1 MADIKIQDLSYYY
14 PDTIKPALN
23 RINLDIFEGQFV
35 LIVGN
40 SGSGKSTLLRTISG
54 LAPGFYDGTLQGK
67 ISLDGK
73 EIAQMSHHQLVQEVG
88 IVFQNPESQLV
99 MMNVE
104 QEIAFGLENLGLP
117 DKLMKRRV
125 MEMSSSL
132 GLSPHLDSNVA
143 ELSGGQK
150 QKVALAGVLA
160 MHPGVLLLD
169 EPTSQLDPVAAE
181 ELLNIIRRLNE
192 DNGTTIIMI
201 EQRLE
206 RCCHLADRI
215 LVMDNGGI
223 SADLKA
229 GNRSSGIWMQKAPV
243 SYLPPLPRLFA
254 RAGFKDLPLTV
265 KQGRQFINSYIP
277 ETRGQNSFNSAL
289 DPVAIS
295 EIDSRENLVD
305 IQNLWFTYPNTG
317 EALKNVNL
325 KIREGD
331 FIAVLGE
338 NGAGKTTLLKNINGL
353 LKPNRGSIKVAGKDT
368 RELPIEDMARSV
380 AYLSQDPN
388 DYLFMPSV
396 REEIQ
401 FTMKNLDLSED
412 GYGDEI
418 INRFNLEPYSQC
430 NPRDLST
437 GERQRVA
444 LATVLVSKPRL
455 LLLDEPTRGFDY
467 QLKEELG
474 KLLLEIN
481 RQGTA
486 VMMVTHDVDFA
497 AEYARDICLM
507 FDGGIIEQGSKYD
520 VLQHSTFYS
529 PQIAKLFN
537 DIVDDVITVN
547 EGVKALLGL
556 TTSIKSK
563 EIVTAL

>member
-14 PDTIKPALN
+14 PETIKPALN
-23 RINLDIFEGQFV
+23 KINLEIPEGQFV
-35 LIVGN
+35 IMVGN

-54 LAPGFYDGTLQGK
+54 LAPSFYNGNLLGK
-67 ISLDGK
+67 IYLDGADA
-73 EIAQMSHHQLVQEVG
+73 AQLSRHELVQEVG

-132 GLSPHLDSNVA
+132 GLSAYLESYVA

-150 QKVALAGVLA
+150 QKAALAGVLA
-160 MHPGVLLLD
+160 MHPGILLLD

-215 LVMDNGGI
+215 LVMENGGI

-229 GNRSSGIWMQKAPV
+229 GTRANGIWMQKAPAA
-243 SYLPPLPRLFA
+243 YLPPLPRLFA
-254 RAGFKDLPLTV
+254 SAGYKELPLTV
-265 KQGRQFINSYIP
+265 KQGRQIIKSYNLERKAGSNFNSYPDKPPVSGI
-277 ETRGQNSFNSAL
+277 
-289 DPVAIS
+289 DPRK
-295 EIDSRENLVD
+295 DLVD
-305 IQNLWFTYPNTG
+305 IHDLWFTYPNTG
-317 EALKNVNL
+317 EALKNINL

-353 LKPNRGSIKVAGKDT
+353 LKPSRGSIQVAGKDT
-368 RELPIEDMARSV
+368 RELTIEEMALSV

-396 REEIQ
+396 REEID
-401 FTMKNLDLSED
+401 FTIKNLKLSED
-412 GYGDEI
+412 GYSEEI
-418 INRFNLEPYSQC
+418 IRNFKLDRYIQC

-444 LATVLVSKPRL
+444 LASVLVSKPRL
-455 LLLDEPTRGFDY
+455 LLLDEPTRGLDY
-467 QLKEELG
+467 QLKEQLG

-481 RQGTA
+481 QQGTA

-507 FDGGIIEQGSKYD
+507 FDGGVIERGSKYE

-529 PQIAKLFN
+529 PQIGKLFN
-537 DIVDDVITVN
+537 NIVDDVITVD
-547 EGVKALLGL
+547 EGVKVLLEL
-556 TTSIKSK
+556 TRSINS
-563 EIVTAL
+563 EIVSAL

>member
-23 RINLDIFEGQFV
+23 KINLEIPEGQFV
-35 LIVGN
+35 LMVGN

-54 LAPGFYDGTLQGK
+54 LAPGFYNGILQGK
-67 ISLDGK
+67 IFLDRS
-73 EIAQMSHHQLVQEVG
+73 EIDQMTRHQLVQEVG

-99 MMNVE
+99 MMSVE
-104 QEIAFGLENLGLP
+104 QEMAFGLENIGLP

-125 MEMSSSL
+125 MEISSSL
-132 GLSPHLDSNVA
+132 GLSPHLESCVA

-192 DNGTTIIMI
+192 DNGITIIMI

-215 LVMDNGGI
+215 LVMENGI
-223 SADLKA
+223 IAADLKA
-229 GNRSSGIWMQKAPV
+229 GSRANGIWMQKAPI

-254 RAGFKDLPLTV
+254 RAGYKDLPLTV
-265 KQGRQFINSYIP
+265 KKGRQLVHSYIP
-277 ETRGQNSFNSAL
+277 ESKLNSFNSCHVKVSVSGK
-289 DPVAIS
+289 DQGN
-295 EIDSRENLVD
+295 NLVD
-305 IQNLWFTYPNTG
+305 IHDLWFTYPNSD
-317 EALKNVNL
+317 EVLKNVNL
-325 KIREGD
+325 KIKEGD

-353 LKPNRGSIKVAGKDT
+353 LKPSRGCVKVAGKDT
-368 RELPIEDMARSV
+368 KELPLEEMARSV

-401 FTMKNLDLSED
+401 FTIKNLELSED
-412 GYGDEI
+412 GYVDEI
-418 INRFNLEPYSQC
+418 ISRFKLDAYSQC

-444 LATVLVSKPRL
+444 LASVLISRPRL

-474 KLLLEIN
+474 NLLLEIN

-507 FDGGIIEQGSKYD
+507 FDGGIIEQGSKYE

-529 PQIAKLFN
+529 PQIGKLFN
-537 DIVDDVITVN
+537 NIVDDVITVD
-547 EGVKALLGL
+547 EGVKVLLEL
-556 TTSIKSK
+556 NRSIKS
-563 EIVTAL
+563 EIVSAL